1 MMRKCRVKRR
11 RGFGSF
17 ACILPLAAL
26 FMTAGCGGTSYFC
39 DNGKIIKTR
48 DQLSGQKVV
57 IDVGDGDIILPRVQ
71 AAEGSKFSDGTRTFW
86 FKGDELIVESAGK
99 TPYGRC
105 TLSR

>member
-1 MMRKCRVKRR
+1 MRLLKYNR
-11 RGFGSF
+11 RGPWLTFVCALLL
-17 ACILPLAAL
+17 ACLL
-26 FMTAGCGGTSYFC
+26 MTGGCYTAYFC

>member
-1 MMRKCRVKRR
+1 
-11 RGFGSF
+11 
-17 ACILPLAAL
+17 
-26 FMTAGCGGTSYFC
+26 
-39 DNGKIIKTR
+39 
-48 DQLSGQKVV
+48 
-57 IDVGDGDIILPRVQ
+57 VQ

>member
-1 MMRKCRVKRR
+1 MRMCGPNRCKGIRA
-11 RGFGSF
+11 F
-17 ACILPLAAL
+17 AGILLIAAF

-39 DNGKIIKTR
+39 ENGKIIKTR
-48 DQLSGQKVV
+48 DQVSGQKVV
-57 IDVGDGDIILPRVQ
+57 VDVGDGDIILPRVQ